1 MNKAE
6 DGETMMMIVN
16 AVTGAR
22 TVSSLSILSICITL
36 SIHTIHTYRKLGS
49 YPIWKRFLG
58 VSPKFG
64 SHRVSFENQK
74 KNILKP
80 KSVGTMPSFLKV
92 CHISL
97 ILWLLL
103 LSLEQEQKHPYVFI
117 LDYYN

>member
-49 YPIWKRFLG
+49 YPIWKKVLG
-58 VSPKFG
+58 ASPKFG
-64 SHRVSFENQK
+64 NHRVNFENQK
-74 KNILKP
+74 IDILKP
-80 KSVGTMPSFLKV
+80 KSVGTKFSEGLPYIIDIMV
-92 CHISL
+92 IIAVTRARTETSL
-97 ILWLLL
+97 CIYLRLL
-103 LSLEQEQKHPYVFI
+103 
-117 LDYYN
+117 